1 MMVARRNWGAR
12 LHEVT
17 WDGAPAVV
25 LENERLRV
33 TVCLAGGHVMEFN
46 DKRRDLD
53 LVWLN
58 PNGRAPLDAGTGF
71 FDTYPGGWQEVL
83 PNGGA
88 PARYRGAG
96 LDQHAELVGLRW
108 DCAAVADEE
117 SEVAVRLSA
126 RCVRTPLLLRKVL
139 RLRRGE
145 PRLTVEEELV
155 NEAPVAVHAMW
166 GQHLAY
172 GAPFLR
178 PGYRIRLPDG
188 VRVLPHPEPI
198 NPPRRTVAAG
208 GPYPWPL
215 VPAPGGGRTDLSV
228 VPAPGAPSD
237 IVYLTGFSDGWYELI
252 DPDSGTGVRVEWDT
266 AVLPYLWLWHELGAT
281 VDHPWW
287 GRAYVVGVEPF
298 SSYPTDGLPA
308 AVGNGS
314 ALPLHEG
321 QARTLAWSI
330 GVIGD
335 G

>member
-1 MMVARRNWGAR
+1 MSFERRNWGTR
-12 LHEVT
+12 LRETT

-33 TVCLAGGHVMEFN
+33 TVCLTGAHVVEFN

-58 PNGRAPLDAGTGF
+58 PNARAPVGAPTGF

-88 PARYRGAG
+88 PARYRGAP

-108 DCAAVADEE
+108 DCAVVADGE

-126 RCVRTPLLLRKVL
+126 RCVRTPLLVRKVL

-145 PRLTVEEELV
+145 PRLLVEEELV
-155 NEAPVAVHAMW
+155 NEAPVTVHAMW

-178 PGYRIRLPDG
+178 PGYRIRLPEG

-198 NPPRRTVAAG
+198 NPPDRAVAAG

-215 VPAPGGGRTDLSV
+215 VPAPDGDRVDLSV
-228 VPAPGAPSD
+228 VPDRGGPSD
-237 IVYLTGFSDGWYELI
+237 IVYLTGFSAGWYELA
-252 DPDSGTGVRVEWDT
+252 DPDSTAGVRVEWDAT
-266 AVLPYLWLWHELGAT
+266 VLPYLWLWHELGGSR
-281 VDHPWW
+281 DYPWW

-298 SSYPTDGLPA
+298 SSYPTDGLPG
-308 AVGNGS
+308 AVDNGS
-314 ALPLHEG
+314 ALELPGG
-321 QARTLAWSI
+321 QTRTLAWSI